1 MAEDVFVIPTSFAQQ
16 RLWVLDQLDP
26 GAAAFNMSAAVR
38 LTGSLDVSALGRSL
52 NEVVRRHESLRT
64 TFAGVDG
71 EPVQVISGSMPLPL
85 PLHDLSGHP
94 AATRD
99 EEVRRRAAADA
110 RTPFDLAEGPLLRTG
125 LLRLSEEEH
134 VLLVTMH
141 HIISDGWSVSVFIRE
156 VTTLYAAFV
165 TGEPSPLKEPVLQ
178 YADYALWQREWL
190 EGEASRESLSYWRRQ
205 LAGELIPLQLPTDGP
220 RPAVHSYRGGRR
232 SAVLTREQSDAVRRL
247 SNAEGA
253 TPFMTLLA
261 AFKVLMA
268 RYTGQTDVVVGSPVA
283 GRNRAEVEGLIGFF
297 INTLVLRTELDGT
310 KTFRELLRRVR
321 EVTLD
326 AYAHQD
332 VPFERLVEEL
342 QPERDLSRTPLFQV
356 YFNMLNFPAARMELP
371 GLAVE
376 MLAPPEVESKFDL
389 TLYASEED
397 DGLRFELV
405 YNAHLFTD
413 KRAAEMLTQYVQ
425 LLTQTVAE
433 PDGDW
438 RGFPLITPEARRVL
452 PDPTAP
458 LDARWRGAAHEIFA
472 AHARRVP
479 DKAAATDP
487 HESWSYAELDAWS
500 NRLAQYLRAH
510 GVERGDKVAIYAH
523 RSAALVWGV
532 LGVLKAGAAFVIL
545 DPAYPPARLITM
557 LEMARPRG
565 WLQLAAAG
573 EPSAQLLE
581 YLDETP
587 PNCRLT
593 LPRRAEAE
601 SQGLLDEYPEDDPR
615 VPVGPDDLAYIAFTS
630 GSTGAPKG
638 IEGRHGPLPHFLPW
652 LERTFGL
659 GEGERFTMLSGL
671 AHDPLQRDI
680 LIPLQLGGSVHVPDP
695 EEIPVPGRVVE
706 WMAREGITV
715 ANLTPAMAQ
724 LLTETGSREAPPQVG
739 SLRYVFTVGD
749 VLTRRT
755 VARLRRMAPSVTC
768 INFYGSTETQ
778 RAVSYFVVPP
788 DWGLPSEVDESDEA
802 IVPLGRGVED
812 VQLLVLNRAG
822 GLAGVGEAGEIYLR
836 SPHIARGYLGDE
848 TLTRERFVTN
858 PFTGVASDRL
868 YKTGD
873 LGRYLPDGN
882 VEPLGR
888 ADQQVKIRGFRVEPS
903 EVEAEM
909 RKHPSVREAVVVA
922 RDFRGDK
929 RLVGYFVAD
938 DAGGGVARAPRLES
952 ELRRR
957 LQERFPDYMVPSYLV
972 RLGRLPLTPTGKID
986 RRGLPEPS
994 VSALDEGEE
1003 FVAPR
1008 HPVEEVLAGIW
1019 AAALGVERVGVRDN
1033 FFALGGHSL
1042 LATQVVAR
1050 ARAAFG
1056 VELPLRRLF
1065 ERPTVAGMAEFVTAA
1080 RRAGERDEAPRLA
1093 PAPREGELPL
1103 SFAQQ
1108 RLWFLDQLE
1117 PGAVSYNV
1125 GAAVRLAGALD
1136 AEALRRSL
1144 REVVSRHE
1152 ALRTTFVQTD
1162 GRPRQQVADEVEAP
1176 FELCDLAELPVE
1188 EREAGALRAAA
1199 EEMRRPFDLTRG
1211 PLIRLKLFR
1220 LAADEHVM
1228 VVTMHHI
1235 ISDGWSSGVLVREMA
1250 ALYEAYSAGAESPLA
1265 PLPVQYADYALWQ
1278 RRLLTGEAL
1287 AGELNY
1293 WRERL
1298 AGAPAVLELPTD
1310 RPRPAVFAHRGARHH
1325 FGLSPELVR
1334 SLVALGRE
1342 EGATLFMVVLAAYQT
1357 LLSRHSGQE
1366 DISVGS
1372 PIAGRTQVET
1382 EGLIGY
1388 FANTLVLR
1396 TDLSGD
1402 PTFRELLSRV
1412 RETSLGA
1419 YTHQDV
1425 PFEMLVERLQPERS
1439 LSHTPLFQA
1448 ALTLQSTPAEPLHV
1462 RGLALA
1468 PLEVES
1474 GTAKFDLLLT
1484 LEGEGEGLRC
1494 FFEYNTDIFDG
1505 STAER
1510 MAGHFRTLLEGAVAS
1525 PDAPVTRLPLLT
1537 EFEREQLLSEWAGR
1551 ETFERG
1557 QSLHRLFESQAAR
1570 TPDAA
1575 AVTYEDERLTY
1586 AELNARAN
1594 VLARRLRGAGVAAGK
1609 VVGVLLERSAEMVVG
1624 LLAVLKA
1631 GGAYLPLNPSDPP
1644 ERLAFMLEDA
1654 GCPVLLTRE
1663 GQAVPPPTPAGD
1675 GHRLVFV
1682 DAEDRDEHHAADN
1695 LAEAVGGDHLAY
1707 VIYTSGST
1715 GRPKGVQVTHDNAA
1729 RLFAATD
1736 RWFSFGPEDVWT
1748 LFHSYTFDFSVWE
1761 MWGALLY
1768 GGRLVVVPY
1777 WVSRSPELFYEL
1789 VCRERVTVLNQ
1800 TPSAF
1805 RQFIEA
1811 GRVAPAGL
1819 SPSLRYVVFGGEAL
1833 EPQSLKPWV
1842 ERHGDARPRLVNMY
1856 GITETTVHVT
1866 YQPLAAADVESA
1878 AGSPI
1883 GSPIPD
1889 LQIYVLDRHLQPVPV
1904 GVRGEMYV
1912 GGDGLARGYLARP
1925 ALTAERFIAHPFSPE
1940 PGARLYKTGDLARRR
1955 ADGTLE
1961 YLGRADN
1968 QVKVRGFRIELGEI
1982 EAALASHPAVGA
1994 AVVLA
1999 PEEQGGARR
2008 LVAYVVAEPG
2018 RPAPTAGELQGFLK
2032 ERLPDYMA
2040 PHACVALDA
2049 LPLTANGKIDREA
2062 LLALDRAPGAT
2073 DGEGFVPPSTPAEK
2087 ILAGVWAEVLGVER
2101 VGAHDNFFELG
2112 GDSILSIRIV
2122 SKARQAGL
2130 LITPKQ
2136 IFQHQTVA
2144 ALAAAAADDAD
2155 LGARADDAGAGDV
2168 PLTPIQSWFFEQRFA
2183 RPDHYNQSVLL
2194 QTERPPGAALLERAV
2209 SHLLARHD
2217 ALRLRFRRG
2226 AAGWEQFTLAPG
2238 AEPGALAGAT
2248 VERVDLSAL
2257 PEGER
2262 QAAFERACAEAQA
2275 GLDLAAGPLLRV
2287 VVFDAFGGQ
2296 PARLLIVI
2304 HHLAVDGV
2312 SWRILLEEFETAYAQ
2327 LERGEEVR
2335 LPHATASFR
2344 RWARA
2349 LGEYARGEELGRERG
2364 YWLDAGA
2371 RAFARLPA
2379 RPITGPP
2386 TYATA
2391 RTVVATLDE
2400 DETRALLRDVPAASN
2415 ARVNDVLLAAL
2426 ALAFRTRYGFE
2437 ALRIDLEGHGREE
2450 LSDGLDTSRTVG
2462 WFTAQFPVLL
2472 EAGAGRDAAAVL
2484 RSVKE
2489 RLRAVPRGGIG
2500 YGLLRY
2506 MRGDEELSA
2515 ALRAQPPSEV
2525 RFNYLGQF
2533 DRPRESG
2540 VGFAP
2545 ASGDAGRTVSP
2556 DARLSHLLDVNLRV
2570 VGGRL
2575 EASWRYSEAMLERAE
2590 VEQTA
2595 AVYFDELRGLVALCR
2610 RGGAAAYTPSDFPL
2624 ARVEQ
2629 RALDTLAA
2637 SHAPLED
2644 VYPLSPLQQGLLFHT
2659 LEAPRGDVYFLHLS
2673 CRFEGTLDREAFR
2686 RACEAVVARHPV
2698 LRTAFVWEGL
2708 PEPLQVVSRSVALP
2722 WEEQDWR
2729 GVEPG
2734 EQRERLEKY
2743 LRENRARGME
2753 LSRAP
2758 LVRLALFRLA
2768 DDIHHFVW
2776 SSHHIVLD
2784 GWSYPVLIREMLHSY
2799 DAFRRGLDPGLPPGR
2814 PYRDY
2819 IAWLGR
2825 QDLRAA
2831 RDYWR
2836 GQLAGFTAPTP
2847 LGGRESAA
2855 REAAEGGTHSIRKL
2869 RLTPDAS
2876 RSLRDFARSHQ
2887 LTMNT
2892 LVKGAWALM
2901 LDGDDVVF
2909 GSVVSGRPVDLEGA
2923 ESMVGLLINTLPL
2936 RVRTSPGETLLNWLR
2951 HLQEQQIE
2959 MQQYEYSPLVEVQR
2973 WSDVPRGLPM
2983 FESIIS
2989 FLNYPVEEAVAQGGP
3004 LNVGEI
3010 EFLERVNYPLALVAS
3025 ARDEVELELKYDRRR
3040 FDEASAAHALGL
3052 LETLLTDFA
3061 ARPAARVEE
3070 LRRTVSEAGGWRRE
3084 ERRQGFREARRRA
3097 LESAKQ
3103 KTARGA
3109 RAGEGAER

>member
-38 LTGSLDVSALGRSL
+38 LTGALEVSALGRSL

-71 EPVQVISGSMPLPL
+71 EPMQVISGHLSLPL
-85 PLHDLSGHP
+85 PLLDLSGYD

-110 RTPFDLAEGPLLRTG
+110 RSPFDLAEGPLLRTS
-125 LLRLSEEEH
+125 LLRLSEREH
-134 VLLVTMH
+134 VLLMTMH
-141 HIISDGWSVSVFIRE
+141 HIITDGWSISVFVHE
-156 VTTLYAAFV
+156 VTTLYGAFV
-165 TGEPSPLKEPVLQ
+165 AGEPSPLAEPLLQ

-190 EGEASRESLSYWRRQ
+190 QGEASRESISYWRHQ
-205 LAGELIPLQLPTDGP
+205 LAGELIPLQLPADGP
-220 RPAVHSYRGGRR
+220 RPTVHSYRGGRR
-232 SAVLTREQSDAVRRL
+232 CAGLTREQSDAVRRL

-261 AFKVLMA
+261 AFKALLS
-268 RYTGQTDVVVGSPVA
+268 RYAGQTDVVVGSPVA
-283 GRNRAEVEGLIGFF
+283 GRNRAEVEHLIGFF
-297 INTLVLRTELDGT
+297 INTLVLRTELDGAT
-310 KTFRELLRRVR
+310 TFRELLRRVR

-356 YFNMLNFPAARMELP
+356 YFNMLNFPAARVELA

-376 MLAPPEVESKFDL
+376 MLTPPEVESKFDL
-389 TLYASEED
+389 TLYAREEG

-413 KRAAEMLTQYVQ
+413 ERAAEMLAQYVQ
-425 LLTQTVAE
+425 LLTQAVAE
-433 PDGDW
+433 PDSDW
-438 RGFPLITPEARRVL
+438 RGFSLVTAATKDVL

-472 AHARRVP
+472 AHARRLP
-479 DKAAATDP
+479 DKLAVADP
-487 HESWSYAELDAWS
+487 RESWSYAELDAWS
-500 NRLAQYLRAH
+500 NRLANHLRAH
-510 GVERGDKVAIYAH
+510 GVERGDTVAIYAH

-573 EPSAQLLE
+573 EPSTQLLD
-581 YLDETP
+581 YLAAAP
-587 PNCRLT
+587 PACRLT

-601 SQGLLDEYPEDDPR
+601 ASGLLAESSADDPR
-615 VPVGPDDLAYIAFTS
+615 VPIGPDDLAYIAFTS

-695 EEIPVPGRVVE
+695 EEIPVPGRMIE

-715 ANLTPAMAQ
+715 TNLTPAMAQ
-724 LLTETGSREAPPQVG
+724 LLTETGSREAPAQVA
-739 SLRYVFTVGD
+739 SLRYVITVGD

-755 VARLRRMAPSVTC
+755 VSRLRRMAPTVTC
-768 INFYGSTETQ
+768 VNFYGSTETQ

-788 DWGLPSEVDESDEA
+788 EWGAPSDVDDGLASV
-802 IVPLGRGVED
+802 VPLGRGVED
-812 VQLLVLNRAG
+812 VQLLLLNQGG

-848 TLTRERFVTN
+848 ALTRERFIAN

-868 YKTGD
+868 YRTGD

-888 ADQQVKIRGFRVEPS
+888 ADQQVKIRGFRVEPG
-903 EVEAEM
+903 EVEAEL

-938 DAGGGVARAPRLES
+938 EAGAAAGSPRLES

-972 RLGRLPLTPTGKID
+972 RLDRLPLTPTGKID

-994 VSALDEGEE
+994 APAPDEGED

-1008 HPVEEVLAGIW
+1008 HPVEEVLADIW
-1019 AAALGVERVGVRDN
+1019 AATLGVERVGARDN

-1080 RRAGERDEAPRLA
+1080 LRAGEHSAAAPLV
-1093 PAPREGELPL
+1093 PAPRGGELPL

-1117 PGAVSYNV
+1117 PGGVSYNV
-1125 GAAVRLAGALD
+1125 GAAVRLTGALD

-1144 REVVSRHE
+1144 REVVNRHE
-1152 ALRTTFVQTD
+1152 ALRTTFVETGGQS
-1162 GRPRQQVADEVEAP
+1162 RQQVASEVEVP
-1176 FELCDLAELPVE
+1176 FEFQDLGLLPVA
-1188 EREAGALRAAA
+1188 EREAETRRGAAA
-1199 EEMRRPFDLTRG
+1199 EMRRPFDLARG
-1211 PLIRLKLFR
+1211 PLLRLKLLR

-1235 ISDGWSSGVLVREMA
+1235 ISDGWSSGVLIRELA
-1250 ALYEAYSAGAESPLA
+1250 ALYEAYSAGAKSPLA

-1287 AGELNY
+1287 AGELTY

-1298 AGAPAVLELPTD
+1298 AGAPTVLELPTD
-1310 RPRPAVFAHRGARHH
+1310 RPRPPVFAHRGARHH
-1325 FGLSPELVR
+1325 FALGPELVR
-1334 SLVALGRE
+1334 ALTALGRQ
-1342 EGATLFMVVLAAYQT
+1342 EGATLFMTLLAAYQT

-1402 PTFRELLSRV
+1402 PTFRELLGRV

-1419 YTHQDV
+1419 YAHQDV

-1448 ALTLQSTPAEPLHV
+1448 ALTLQSSPAEPLHV

-1484 LEGEGEGLRC
+1484 LEGEGESLRC

-1505 STAER
+1505 ETIAR
-1510 MAGHFRTLLEGAVAS
+1510 MAGHFRTLLEGVVAS
-1525 PDAPVTRLPLLT
+1525 PDDLVTRLPLLT
-1537 EFEREQLLSEWAGR
+1537 DAERERLLSEWAGR
-1551 ETFERG
+1551 ETYARG
-1557 QSLHRLFESQAAR
+1557 ESLHRLFERQAAR
-1570 TPDAA
+1570 TPDAT
-1575 AVTYEDERLTY
+1575 AVTYEDERLSY
-1586 AELNARAN
+1586 AELNTRAN
-1594 VLARRLRGAGVAAGK
+1594 VLARRLRGAGVADGT

-1654 GCPVLLTRE
+1654 GCPVVLTRS
-1663 GQAVPPPTPAGD
+1663 GQAVPPPPPAGD
-1675 GHRLVFV
+1675 SHRLIFV
-1682 DAEDRDEHHAADN
+1682 DEDDHAEGHAADN
-1695 LAEAVGGDHLAY
+1695 LDEAAGGDHLAY

-1715 GRPKGVQVTHDNAA
+1715 GQPKGVQVTHDNAA

-1736 RWFSFGPEDVWT
+1736 HWFRFGPEDVWT

-1768 GGRLVVVPY
+1768 GGRLVVAPY
-1777 WVSRSPELFYEL
+1777 WVSRSPESFYEL

-1811 GRVAPAGL
+1811 ERAAPSDL
-1819 SPSLRYVVFGGEAL
+1819 RPSLRYVVFGGEAL
-1833 EPQSLKPWV
+1833 DPRSLKPWV
-1842 ERHGDARPRLVNMY
+1842 ERHGDTRPQLVNMY

-1866 YQPLAAADVESA
+1866 YRPLAAADIEA
-1878 AGSPI
+1878 AAVSPI
-1883 GSPIPD
+1883 GGPIPD
-1889 LQIYVLDRHLQPVPV
+1889 LQVYVLDRHLQPVPF

-1912 GGDGLARGYLARP
+1912 GGDGLARGYLGRP
-1925 ALTAERFIAHPFSPE
+1925 ALTAERFIAHPFSKE
-1940 PGARLYKTGDLARRR
+1940 PGARLYRTGDLARQR

-1999 PEEQGGARR
+1999 PEEPGGARR
-2008 LVAYVVAEPG
+2008 LVAYVVAAPG
-2018 RPAPTAGELQGFLK
+2018 APAPTSGELQGFLK

-2040 PHACVALDA
+2040 PHACVTLDA
-2049 LPLTANGKIDREA
+2049 LPLTTNGKIDRKA
-2062 LLALDRAPGAT
+2062 LLALDRAPGAA
-2073 DGEGFVPPSTPAEK
+2073 DGEGFVPARTPAEK
-2087 ILAGVWAEVLGVER
+2087 ILAAVWAEVLRVER
-2101 VGAHDNFFELG
+2101 VGANDNFFELG
-2112 GDSILSIRIV
+2112 GDSILSIQIV

-2130 LITPKQ
+2130 RVTPKQ
-2136 IFQHQTVA
+2136 LFQHQTVA
-2144 ALAAAAADDAD
+2144 ALAAEAEADTST
-2155 LGARADDAGAGDV
+2155 GAHEDEASTGPV
-2168 PLTPIQSWFFEQRFA
+2168 PLTPIQSWFFEQKLA
-2183 RPDHYNQSVLL
+2183 RPDHYNQAVLL
-2194 QTERPPGAALLERAV
+2194 QTERPLDTTLLARAV

-2226 AAGWEQFTLAPG
+2226 AAGWEQVALAPC
-2238 AEPGALAGAT
+2238 AEPDALDGAT
-2248 VERVDLSAL
+2248 VERVNLSAV
-2257 PEGER
+2257 PEEER
-2262 QAAFERACAEAQA
+2262 RAAFERACAEAQA
-2275 GLDLAAGPLLRV
+2275 GLDLANGPLLRV
-2287 VVFDAFGGQ
+2287 VVFDAFAGQ

-2312 SWRILLEEFETAYAQ
+2312 SWRILLEEFETVYAQ
-2327 LERGEEVR
+2327 LERGEEVS
-2335 LPHATASFR
+2335 LPHSTASFR

-2371 RAFARLPA
+2371 RAFARLPVSHA
-2379 RPITGPP
+2379 TQPP

-2391 RTVVATLDE
+2391 RTVVASLDE

-2415 ARVNDVLLAAL
+2415 ARVNDVLLASL
-2426 ALAFRTRYGFE
+2426 ALAFRARYGFE

-2450 LSDGLDTSRTVG
+2450 LSGGLDTSRTVG

-2472 EAGAGRDAAAVL
+2472 EAGAGRDAAFVL

-2500 YGLLRY
+2500 YGLLHY
-2506 MRGDEELSA
+2506 LRGDEELSE
-2515 ALRAQPPSEV
+2515 ALRAQPRSEV

-2533 DRPRESG
+2533 DRPRESA
-2540 VGFAP
+2540 VGLSP
-2545 ASGDAGRTVSP
+2545 AAGDAGLAVSP
-2556 DARLSHLLDVNLRV
+2556 DAPLSHLLDINLRV

-2575 EASWRYSEAMLERAE
+2575 EASWRYSEETFVRAE
-2590 VEQTA
+2590 VEETA
-2595 AVYFDELRGLVALCR
+2595 AAYFDELRGLSALCR
-2610 RGGAAAYTPSDFPL
+2610 RGDAAAHTPSDFPL
-2624 ARVEQ
+2624 ARVEP
-2629 RALDTLAA
+2629 RALDALAA

-2644 VYPLSPLQQGLLFHT
+2644 LYPLSPLQQGLLFHM
-2659 LEAPRGDVYFLHLS
+2659 LEAPRGDMYFLHLS
-2673 CRFEGTLDREAFR
+2673 CRFEGALDREAFR

-2698 LRTAFVWEGL
+2698 LRTAFVWQGL
-2708 PEPLQVVSRSVALP
+2708 AEPLQVVSRTVALP
-2722 WEEQDWR
+2722 WEEHDWR
-2729 GVEPG
+2729 GAEPD
-2734 EQRERLEKY
+2734 EQRERLETY

-2758 LVRLALFRLA
+2758 LVRLALFRL
-2768 DDIHHFVW
+2768 DDDAHHFVW

-2784 GWSYPVLIREMLHSY
+2784 GWSYPVLIREMLHCY
-2799 DAFRRGLDPGLPPGR
+2799 DAFRRGLDPALTPSR

-2825 QDLRAA
+2825 QDLSAA
-2831 RDYWR
+2831 REYWR
-2836 GQLAGFTAPTP
+2836 GQLAGFTTPTP
-2847 LGGRESAA
+2847 LGGRETAG
-2855 REAAEGGTHSIRKL
+2855 RETPEEGSHTIRKL
-2869 RLTPDAS
+2869 RLSPDAS
-2876 RSLRDFARSHQ
+2876 RTLRDFARSHQ

-2901 LDGDDVVF
+2901 LGGDDVVF

-2923 ESMVGLLINTLPL
+2923 ETMIGLLINTLPL
-2936 RVRTSPGETLLNWLR
+2936 RVRTSPREALLLWLR
-2951 HLQEQQIE
+2951 RLQEQQIE

-2989 FLNYPVEEAVAQGGP
+2989 FLNYPVEEAVARRGGP
-3004 LNVGEI
+3004 LSVREV

-3025 ARDEVELELKYDRRR
+3025 AREVVELELKYDRRR
-3040 FDEASAAHALGL
+3040 FDEAAAAHM
-3052 LETLLTDFA
+3052 LEVLERLLTEFA
-3061 ARPAARVEE
+3061 ARPEASVEE
-3070 LRRTVSEAGGWRRE
+3070 LRRTVSEAGGERRE

-3109 RAGEGAER
+3109 RAGKEGE